1 MMSTFI
7 TPKSSLGTLCDLYTL
22 KYIIYLC
29 VYVNISIILT
39 LCIQRQSRQRAGKT
53 YHCGSTWNFR
63 GDGLSVVYP
72 NIAGNATDHGQ
83 HRHLASRLFF
93 LFGENVSAMFSVDF
107 VFVGIVCYWWTCVI
121 WTEKL
126 ERKRKR
132 VTHTHT
138 LFLALTYAHALSFSF
153 FCNLS
158 YGNTESKYALF
169 VQQLTDQADWDIK
182 ERFADLPQGTEGG
195 KSSNNTSKIRFTSM
209 ALVAPY

>member
-107 VFVGIVCYWWTCVI
+107 FFWDCLLLVDMCHLDREIR
-121 WTEKL
+121 EK
-126 ERKRKR
+126 EKESDTY
-132 VTHTHT
+132 THSLSCSHIRTRA
-138 LFLALTYAHALSFSF
+138 LFLF
-153 FCNLS
+153 FLQSVVWKHREQVRPVCATIDGSSRL
-158 YGNTESKYALF
+158 GH
-169 VQQLTDQADWDIK
+169 
-182 ERFADLPQGTEGG
+182 QGTLRW
-195 KSSNNTSKIRFTSM
+195 STSGHRRG
-209 ALVAPY
+209 